1 MANETVKI
9 LSEAS
14 FEQEVLKAQQPV
26 LVDFWAPWCG
36 PCRLVSPLIDQLA
49 EEYAGRAV
57 IGKINVDD
65 EPELA
70 TTFDVSVIPTL
81 VAMKDGGVLGKTQGV
96 VTEDAIFALM
106 GLK

>member
-1 MANETVKI
+1 MATVKLTKENFI
-9 LSEAS
+9 DEVMGAS
-14 FEQEVLKAQQPV
+14 VPV
-26 LVDFWAPWCG
+26 LIDFYADWCG
-36 PCRLVSPLIDQLA
+36 PCKMLA
-49 EEYAGRAV
+49 PTLEALSEKRAD
-57 IGKINVDD
+57 IKICKINVDD

-96 VTEDAIFALM
+96 VTEDAILSLM